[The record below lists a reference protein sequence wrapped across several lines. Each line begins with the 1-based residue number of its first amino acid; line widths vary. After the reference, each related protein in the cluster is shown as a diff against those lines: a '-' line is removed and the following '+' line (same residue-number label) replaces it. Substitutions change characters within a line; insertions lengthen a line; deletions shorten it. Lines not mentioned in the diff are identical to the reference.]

1 MRRCSN
7 RCVCVHAR
15 MCSCTCMCTYT
26 RAHAVLTDYVT
37 QVHEEVADVDMAL
50 AIGKLHSTSGTARKG
65 GMAGWAGKAGSS
77 IVIWGAAAG
86 GSGGGEEDASVE
98 HESAQKGLQRALR

>member
-1 MRRCSN
+1 
-7 RCVCVHAR
+7 
-15 MCSCTCMCTYT
+15 MCTYT
-26 RAHAVLTDYVT
+26 RAHAVLTNYVT

-50 AIGKLHSTSGTARKG
+50 AIGKLHSTSGTATMG
-65 GMAGWAGKAGSS
+65 GMAGRAGKAGSS
-77 IVIWGAAAG
+77 IVIWGAAG